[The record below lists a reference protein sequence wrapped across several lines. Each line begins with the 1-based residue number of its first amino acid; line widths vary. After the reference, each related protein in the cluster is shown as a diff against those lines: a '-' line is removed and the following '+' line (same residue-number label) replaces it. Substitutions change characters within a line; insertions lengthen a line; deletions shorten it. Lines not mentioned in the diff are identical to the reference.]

1 MAYKFQIGDS
11 IVSGS
16 LTRDAGDVK
25 VRNHAGTERA
35 SISKAGVVSGSGEAS
50 FGSIEADG
58 EIDGGSFE
66 IGGTSIVTSAR
77 QLQNIASLDATTE
90 ATIEAAIDTL
100 ANLTSAGTN
109 GAELNFLGSIDSAQG
124 LLVNNVSTIT
134 AGRAIENVAAYSGSG
149 NITGP
154 SFAAD
159 GNMTLGGNAIVAALS
174 ASAASSVLSLGVNGA
189 AQITSA
195 GVGTLASLTIGG
207 QSVIDASRN
216 ATKFNNISGSGT
228 FNLGGTVRL
237 DGVAA
242 ASVAKGADSFYFLD
256 ADDKL
261 MKSQAVGDVVTAL
274 AGAGLLEVSDQFA
287 VRLGTNGGVGLG
299 ASNALF
305 VTASALAAASVVV
318 GADQMLIFNA
328 AGVAKRESLTDYA
341 TALAGAGLSAS
352 GGVLSTQAGSVTPVN
367 DVTDTLAEG
376 YNYLTGNAGA
386 AVKLP
391 IDASIGDVIHVKNS
405 AAGVCSIARQSNHT
419 IDGLNS
425 IVLESA
431 RGAVSMVYAL
441 TSSWLLV

>member
-16 LTRDAGDVK
+16 LTRDAGNVT
-25 VRNHAGTERA
+25 VRNHAGVARG
-35 SISKAGVVSGSGEAS
+35 SISIAGIVSGSGEAT
-50 FGSIEADG
+50 FGSIDSDG
-58 EIDGGSFE
+58 EIDAGSYA
-66 IGGTSIVTSAR
+66 IGGTDVINGSR

-90 ATIEAAIDTL
+90 ASIEAAIDTL
-100 ANLTSAGTN
+100 ANLASAGTN
-109 GAELNFLGSIDSAQG
+109 GAELEFLGSIDSAQG
-124 LLVNNVSTIT
+124 IKVNNVSLVT
-134 AGRAIENVAAYSGSG
+134 AGRAIENASSISGSG
-149 NITGP
+149 AVSGA
-154 SFAAD
+154 SFGSD
-159 GNMTLGGNAIVAALS
+159 GNMTLGGNAIVAALT

-207 QSVIDASRN
+207 QSVIDSSRN

-274 AGAGLLEVSDQFA
+274 AGDGLVESGDQFT
-287 VRLGTNGGVGLG
+287 VNLGANGGIAL
-299 ASNALF
+299 SSDALF
-305 VTASALAAASVVV
+305 VTASALQAASVVV

>member
-35 SISKAGVVSGSGEAS
+35 SISRAGVVSGSGEAS
-50 FGSIEADG
+50 FGSVESDG
-58 EIDGGSFE
+58 EVDAGSYA
-66 IGGTSIVTSAR
+66 IGGTDVINGSR

-100 ANLTSAGTN
+100 ANLASAGSN
-109 GAELNFLGSIDSAQG
+109 GAELEFLGSIDSAQG
-124 LLVNNVSTIT
+124 IKVNNVSLVT
-134 AGRAIENVAAYSGSG
+134 AGRAIENASSISGSG
-149 NITGP
+149 AISAA
-154 SFAAD
+154 SFGSD

-189 AQITSA
+189 AQIASD

-216 ATKFNNISGSGT
+216 ATKFNNVSGSGT
-228 FNLGGTVRL
+228 FNMGGTVRL

-274 AGAGLLEVSDQFA
+274 AGGGLVESGDQFE
-287 VRLGTNGGVGLG
+287 VNLGANGGIALS
-299 ASNALF
+299 ADALF
-305 VTASALAAASVVV
+305 VTASALQAANVVV
-318 GADQMLIFNA
+318 GADQIMIFDA
-328 AGVAKRESLTDYA
+328 AGVAKRESLSDYA
-341 TALAGAGLSAS
+341 TALAGPGLSAT
-352 GGVLSTQAGSVTPVN
+352 GGVLSTQAGSVTAAG
-367 DVTDTLAEG
+367 DGATLAEG
-376 YNYLTGNAGA
+376 YNYLTGTAGGGY
-386 AVKLP
+386 KLP
-391 IDASIGDVIHVKNS
+391 IDASIGDVVTLKNGS
-405 AAGVCSIARQSNHT
+405 GGIATLSRQSNHT

-425 IVLESA
+425 IVLESS
-431 RGAVSMVYAL
+431 RGAVTMVYAV

>member
-16 LTRDAGDVK
+16 LTRDAGNVT
-25 VRNHAGTERA
+25 VRNHAGVARG
-35 SISKAGVVSGSGEAS
+35 SISIAGVVSGSGEAT
-50 FGSIEADG
+50 FGSIDSDG
-58 EIDGGSFE
+58 EIDAGSYA
-66 IGGTSIVTSAR
+66 IGGTDVINGSR

-90 ATIEAAIDTL
+90 ASIEGAIDTL
-100 ANLTSAGTN
+100 ANLASMGSN
-109 GAELNFLGSIDSAQG
+109 GAELEALGSLDVAQG
-124 LLVNNVSTIT
+124 LKINNVVTIT
-134 AGRAIENVAAYSGSG
+134 AGRAVEAASVSGSG
-149 NITGP
+149 AVSGA
-154 SFAAD
+154 SFGSD
-159 GNMTLGGNAIVAALS
+159 GNMTLGGNAIVAALT

-216 ATKFNNISGSGT
+216 ATKFNNVSGSGT
-228 FNLGGTVRL
+228 FNMGGTVRL

-242 ASVAKGADSFYFLD
+242 ATVAKGADSFYFLD

-274 AGAGLLEVSDQFA
+274 AGDGLTESGDQFA
-287 VRLGTNGGVGLG
+287 VNLGANGGLG
-299 ASNALF
+299 ISADALF
-305 VTASALAAASVVV
+305 VTASALQAANVVV

-376 YNYLTGNAGA
+376 YNYLTGTAGA

-405 AAGVCSIARQSNHT
+405 TAGVCTINRQSNHT
-419 IDGLNS
+419 VDGLNS

>member
-35 SISKAGVVSGSGEAS
+35 SISRAGVVSGSGEAS
-50 FGSIEADG
+50 FGSVESDG
-58 EIDGGSFE
+58 EVDAGSYA
-66 IGGTSIVTSAR
+66 IGGTDVINGSR

-90 ATIEAAIDTL
+90 ASIEAAIDTL
-100 ANLTSAGTN
+100 ANLASMGTN
-109 GAELNFLGSIDSAQG
+109 GAELEALGSLDVAQG
-124 LLVNNVSTIT
+124 LKINNAVTIT
-134 AGRAIENVAAYSGSG
+134 AGRAVQASSVSGSG
-149 NITGP
+149 AVSGA
-154 SFAAD
+154 SFGSD
-159 GNMTLGGNAIVAALS
+159 GNMTLGGNAIVAALT

-207 QSVIDASRN
+207 QSVIDSSRN

-305 VTASALAAASVVV
+305 VTASALAAANVVV
-318 GADQMLIFNA
+318 GADQMLIFDA

-352 GGVLSTQAGSVTPVN
+352 GGVLSTQAGAVAAAG
-367 DVTDTLAEG
+367 DGATLAEG
-376 YNYLTGNAGA
+376 YNYLTGNAGGGY
-386 AVKLP
+386 KLP
-391 IDASIGDVIHVKNS
+391 IDASIGDVITLKNG
-405 AAGVCSIARQSNHT
+405 AGGIATLSRQSNHT

-425 IVLESA
+425 IVLESS
-431 RGAVSMVYAL
+431 RGAVTMVYAV

>member
-35 SISKAGVVSGSGEAS
+35 SISRAGVVSGSGEAS
-50 FGSIEADG
+50 FGSVESDG
-58 EIDGGSFE
+58 EVDAGSYA
-66 IGGTSIVTSAR
+66 IGGTDVINGSR

-100 ANLTSAGTN
+100 ANLASAGSN
-109 GAELNFLGSIDSAQG
+109 GAELEFLGSIDSAQG
-124 LLVNNVSTIT
+124 IKVNNVSLVT
-134 AGRAIENVAAYSGSG
+134 AGRAIENASSISGSG
-149 NITGP
+149 AISAA
-154 SFAAD
+154 SFGSD

-189 AQITSA
+189 AQIASD

-216 ATKFNNISGSGT
+216 ATKFNNVSGSGT
-228 FNLGGTVRL
+228 FNMGGTVRL

-274 AGAGLLEVSDQFA
+274 AGGGLVESGDQFE
-287 VRLGTNGGVGLG
+287 VNLGANGGI
-299 ASNALF
+299 A
-305 VTASALAAASVVV
+305 
-318 GADQMLIFNA
+318 
-328 AGVAKRESLTDYA
+328 
-341 TALAGAGLSAS
+341 LSADDYS
-352 GGVLSTQAGSVTPVN
+352 FP
-367 DVTDTLAEG
+367 
-376 YNYLTGNAGA
+376 
-386 AVKLP
+386 
-391 IDASIGDVIHVKNS
+391 
-405 AAGVCSIARQSNHT
+405 
-419 IDGLNS
+419 
-425 IVLESA
+425 
-431 RGAVSMVYAL
+431 
-441 TSSWLLV
+441 

>member
-16 LTRDAGDVK
+16 LTRDAGNVT
-25 VRNHAGTERA
+25 VRNHAGVARG
-35 SISKAGVVSGSGEAS
+35 SISIAGIVSGSGEAT
-50 FGSIEADG
+50 FGSIDSDG
-58 EIDGGSFE
+58 EIDAGSYA
-66 IGGTSIVTSAR
+66 IGGTDVINGSR

-90 ATIEAAIDTL
+90 ASIEGAIDTL
-100 ANLTSAGTN
+100 ANLASMGSN
-109 GAELNFLGSIDSAQG
+109 GAELEALGSLDVAQG
-124 LLVNNVSTIT
+124 LKINNVVTIT
-134 AGRAIENVAAYSGSG
+134 AGRAVQAASVSGSG
-149 NITGP
+149 AVSGA
-154 SFAAD
+154 SFGSD
-159 GNMTLGGNAIVAALS
+159 GNMTLGGNAIVAALT

-216 ATKFNNISGSGT
+216 ATKFNNVSGSGT
-228 FNLGGTVRL
+228 FNMGGTVRL

-242 ASVAKGADSFYFLD
+242 ATVAKGADSFYFLD

-274 AGAGLLEVSDQFA
+274 AGDGLTESGDQFA
-287 VRLGTNGGVGLG
+287 VNLGANGGLG
-299 ASNALF
+299 ISADALF
-305 VTASALAAASVVV
+305 VTASALQAANVVV

-376 YNYLTGNAGA
+376 YNYLTGTAGA

-405 AAGVCSIARQSNHT
+405 TAGVCTINRQSNHT
-419 IDGLNS
+419 VDGLNS

>member
-16 LTRDAGDVK
+16 LTRDAGNIT
-25 VRNHAGTERA
+25 VRNHAGVARG
-35 SISKAGVVSGSGEAS
+35 SISIAGVVSGSGEAT
-50 FGSIEADG
+50 FGSIDSDG
-58 EIDGGSFE
+58 EIDAGSYA
-66 IGGTSIVTSAR
+66 IGGTDVINGSR

-90 ATIEAAIDTL
+90 ASIEGAIDTL
-100 ANLTSAGTN
+100 ANLASMGTN
-109 GAELNFLGSIDSAQG
+109 GAELEALGSLDVAQG
-124 LLVNNVSTIT
+124 LKINNVATIT
-134 AGRAIENVAAYSGSG
+134 AGRAVQASSVSGSG
-149 NITGP
+149 AVSGA
-154 SFAAD
+154 SFGSD

-174 ASAASSVLSLGVNGA
+174 ASAASSVLSLGVNSA

-207 QSVIDASRN
+207 QSVIDSSRN

-242 ASVAKGADSFYFLD
+242 ATLAEGADSFYFLD

-261 MKSQAVGDVVTAL
+261 MKSQAVGDVVSGL
-274 AGAGLLEVSDQFA
+274 AGAGLLEVSDKFA

-299 ASNALF
+299 ASDALF
-305 VTASALAAASVVV
+305 LTASALAAANVVA

-352 GGVLSTQAGSVTPVN
+352 GGVLSTQAGAVNPVS

-376 YNYLTGNAGA
+376 YNYLTGTAGA

-405 AAGVCSIARQSNHT
+405 TAGVCTINRQSNHT
-419 IDGLNS
+419 VDGLNS